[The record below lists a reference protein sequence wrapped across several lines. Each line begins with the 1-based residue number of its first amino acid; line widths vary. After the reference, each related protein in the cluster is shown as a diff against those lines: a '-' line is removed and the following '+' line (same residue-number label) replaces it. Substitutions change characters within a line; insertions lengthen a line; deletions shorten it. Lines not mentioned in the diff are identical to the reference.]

1 MANSAGNDIP
11 NSLEA
16 GGEISPEDAERFA
29 AAFRPSWE
37 LDDAPFTQ
45 APAVAKEDLLSLSAD
60 ANTLVDA
67 ARPDEPFGPAP
78 STSQP
83 AANPLVNTQPL
94 AAKPPQK
101 PPPPKPV
108 QAVSAPTGYDGVAP
122 LYIKP
127 PRKGGQSGAT
137 STRDDLEVPIK
148 KSNKGIVFAVIGVVV
163 LAGVGFALRVA
174 LSGDDAKPT
183 PPTQT
188 QTTSP
193 AQQDTSRA
201 VPPPPPPTEATST
214 PAAPTAKSTAA
225 APTTTTPPKDT
236 ATSAVAAANTH
247 ATPPTPPAPPPKPV
261 AAAPQPKPQPQPPS
275 QPKTPPKPA
284 GGGIVRDN
292 PF

>member
-45 APAVAKEDLLSLSAD
+45 GTALAKEDLLSLSAD
-60 ANTLVDA
+60 ANTIVDA
-67 ARPDEPFGPAP
+67 TRPDEPFGPTP
-78 STSQP
+78 SSSQP

-94 AAKPPQK
+94 VAKPQK
-101 PPPPKPV
+101 PPPPKAA
-108 QAVSAPTGYDGVAP
+108 QAVPAPTGYDGVAP

-127 PRKGGQSGAT
+127 ARKGGQSSAT

-148 KSNKGIVFAVIGVVV
+148 KSNKGIIFAVIGVVV
-163 LAGVGFALRVA
+163 LAGVGFALKVA
-174 LSGDDAKPT
+174 LSGDDSKPT
-183 PPTQT
+183 TPTQT

-193 AQQDTSRA
+193 TEDTSRA
-201 VPPPPPPTEATST
+201 VPPPPPATEATAAT
-214 PAAPTAKSTAA
+214 PAPKPTAP
-225 APTTTTPPKDT
+225 APATTTPPKDT

-247 ATPPTPPAPPPKPV
+247 FTPPTPPAPSPKPV
-261 AAAPQPKPQPQPPS
+261 AAAPQPKPQPQPQPPS